1 MKLEKMSDEKVLQAF
16 IEMLETRVAITT
28 GFAKTDPD
36 EPNLTH
42 QFITIT
48 CGEHSLTS
56 QPEELDVPL
65 RIATGAEIGATVN

>member
-1 MKLEKMSDEKVLQAF
+1 MKLNKMSDEKVLQTF
-16 IEMLETRVAITT
+16 IEMLETRVSITT

-42 QFITIT
+42 QFLTIT
-48 CGEHSLTS
+48 CGDLNVTS

-65 RIATGAEIGATVN
+65 RVATGAEIGATVN